1 MKCSK
6 YIACRDPL
14 KGPKHSCKSFVRLKE
29 IGSFEDLYASISM
42 LPQGVEDPDIAL
54 EKETSGI
61 KIRDL
66 VDATPGIAKTK
77 RVLDGV
83 KIATPEEVKGGV
95 NDVEGDFIWQAMQS
109 SYDPFTNSVRDI
121 KIDDRA
127 LKLSTNYYH
136 FCTKIAGSAI
146 KAPFSRQLY
155 VAMILLGEYCPRCTD
170 EKWLDITN
178 VPVDMES
185 KDLVKKVVLL
195 DNGVCPK
202 CSATKSGLILG
213 GEMKDYNELAIVQ
226 GQRCVVGATRL
237 QTRIGFKT
245 FTDLEEIHA
254 DSSGSTGFV
263 EYKGPDL
270 VDYDG
275 SFVRPSYFYRSGKTK
290 TLKLTTSIGQELTGT
305 PEHPL
310 WTKHGWK
317 KLSELKVGDEL
328 ELHIGQDA
336 WSTDE
341 FSLEGMADSIILSEH
356 HTRHQQSASTLT
368 PKIAGLIGFLVSEG
382 SSYVVDDVLKSTRIH
397 NNDINVINYC
407 KEAILTIFPSATL
420 QYRDNT
426 LFIGEM
432 HTRLF
437 LNKLMD
443 NRLIVDRKSAGR
455 VVPSCIKVSPKP
467 VVQEFLRCM
476 FEGDGG
482 LNGNSVEYTSISKTL
497 VADLHAMLLNIGIP
511 CRVRSKMAW
520 ASNGSSEQ
528 VSKPCYILEVSGSYA
543 VYKFKE
549 IIGFKSQRKNALL
562 SKKASLYNN
571 YVRETE
577 PSWYGYLSSVD
588 SSRVIAM
595 YEEINSELRAGR
607 VKYYNGGR
615 SSQVSLRSAFQL
627 RVRTTTGLVTKYN
640 AALLCNSVLNASD
653 IVVHL
658 SDSVL
663 KKLRYIKRLSEDRST
678 IHITVK
684 SVSNEEK
691 QETYDVHI
699 PGTHRFMAEGLLN
712 HNSGKSAFSS
722 TLSAYLL
729 HRYMKAP
736 RMSDICRGIQEFT
749 PLTATFVGLT
759 AARAIKNLWN
769 PFMSIVNGSTWFTE
783 YFEMLR
789 DYGRRYDK
797 ELYKRAGLYLRIF
810 HRNLDLY
817 PAPPLKRTLR
827 GDTRF
832 LGATDELSFFNFNP
846 NKNADGD
853 DDDEEKEHA
862 DGEEVQQSLSN
873 SLTTVRTEVL
883 HLYKKGINT
892 IPTGYNLSMSSPFSE
907 NDTLCRL
914 ERDSHNEDSLTFGI
928 RLPTWEV
935 NPLYQRNHPIIV
947 EAYRRNTVKAER
959 DFGANPPQ
967 ITSALYQP
975 GTIEML
981 FTPGRPNS
989 HRLLYLDHVKYTRGK
1004 SVHVTPKDAYQP
1016 AIMTL
1021 DAGLVNNAFAMVVAH
1036 RRDTT
1041 MEVDLVI
1048 ELVPQPGKQV
1058 DFPFLYDNIIL
1069 PIIKDMNVVLVSA
1082 DRWNS
1087 INILQQIEK
1096 DVEGCKVSQKTL
1108 QYKDFTH
1115 FSASVYAGEV
1125 KLPALEMPMDRILV
1139 VRDFKKELLNAPISH
1154 LALQMTT
1161 VKDTGVAVVKGDG
1174 YTDDM
1179 FRALVLNHQQMFS
1192 TKHKTHMNRARIKSS
1207 SAKKTDKSRAFV
1219 ISAPRSIYSRG
1230 GM

>member
-1 MKCSK
+1 MANLIKPTCMKCSK

-14 KGPKHSCKSFVRLKE
+14 KGPKYSCKSFTRLKE
-29 IGSFEDLYASISM
+29 IGSFEDLYASIDM
-42 LPQGVEDPDIAL
+42 IPQGVADPDIEL
-54 EKETSGI
+54 RKNTEGI
-61 KIRDL
+61 QIRELMDL
-66 VDATPGIAKTK
+66 TPGIAKTK

-83 KIATPEEVKGGV
+83 KIPTPEEVRGGV

-170 EKWLDITN
+170 EKWLDIMN

-185 KDLVKKVVLL
+185 KDLVKRVVLL

-226 GQRCVVGATRL
+226 GQRCVIGPTRL

-245 FTDLEEIHA
+245 FNDIEELHV
-254 DSSGSTGFV
+254 DSRGSTGFV

-275 SFVRPSYFYRSGKTK
+275 SFVRPSHFYRSGKTK
-290 TLKLTTSIGQELTGT
+290 TLKITTSIGQELTGT

-310 WTKHGWK
+310 RTSEGWK
-317 KLSELKVGDEL
+317 KLSELKCGDYL
-328 ELHIGQDA
+328 ELHIGQNT
-336 WSTDE
+336 WCTDKDRQE
-341 FSLEGMADSIILSEH
+341 LLDYVGRADYYSIDKEYVSKLQLDLLNLGVVSRITQEANQYKLEILPITEYIVAVS
-356 HTRHQQSASTLT
+356 
-368 PKIAGLIGFLVSEG
+368 KIE
-382 SSYVVDDVLKSTRIH
+382 
-397 NNDINVINYC
+397 
-407 KEAILTIFPSATL
+407 
-420 QYRDNT
+420 
-426 LFIGEM
+426 
-432 HTRLF
+432 
-437 LNKLMD
+437 
-443 NRLIVDRKSAGR
+443 
-455 VVPSCIKVSPKP
+455 
-467 VVQEFLRCM
+467 
-476 FEGDGG
+476 DGG
-482 LNGNSVEYTSISKTL
+482 E
-497 VADLHAMLLNIGIP
+497 H
-511 CRVRSKMAW
+511 
-520 ASNGSSEQ
+520 
-528 VSKPCYILEVSGSYA
+528 
-543 VYKFKE
+543 
-549 IIGFKSQRKNALL
+549 
-562 SKKASLYNN
+562 
-571 YVRETE
+571 
-577 PSWYGYLSSVD
+577 
-588 SSRVIAM
+588 
-595 YEEINSELRAGR
+595 
-607 VKYYNGGR
+607 
-615 SSQVSLRSAFQL
+615 
-627 RVRTTTGLVTKYN
+627 
-640 AALLCNSVLNASD
+640 
-653 IVVHL
+653 
-658 SDSVL
+658 
-663 KKLRYIKRLSEDRST
+663 
-678 IHITVK
+678 
-684 SVSNEEK
+684 
-691 QETYDVHI
+691 ETYDVCI

-769 PFMSIVNGSTWFTE
+769 PFMSIVNGSTWFTD

-789 DYGRRYDK
+789 DYGRKYDK

-846 NKNADGD
+846 NKNADGE

-947 EAYRRNTVKAER
+947 EAYRRNPVKAER

-989 HRLLYLDHVKYTRGK
+989 HRLLYLDHVKYTRGR
-1004 SVHVTPKDAYQP
+1004 SVHVTPQDAYQP

-1021 DAGLVNNAFAMVVAH
+1021 DAGLVNNAFAMVIAH
-1036 RRDTT
+1036 RRDAI
-1041 MEVDLVI
+1041 MEVDLAI

-1058 DFPFLYDNIIL
+1058 DFPFLYENIIL
-1069 PIIKDMNVVLVSA
+1069 PIIKDMNVVLVAA

-1096 DVEGCKVSQKTL
+1096 DVEGCKVTQKTL

-1125 KLPALEMPMDRILV
+1125 KLPALEMPMDRVLV

-1161 VKDTGVAVVKGDG
+1161 VKDTGVAIVKGDG

-1192 TKHKTHMNRARIKSS
+1192 PKHKTHMNRARIKSS
-1207 SAKKTDKSRAFV
+1207 TTQKTDKSRAFV
-1219 ISAPRSIYSRG
+1219 ISASRSIYSRG

>member
-1 MKCSK
+1 MANLIKPTCMKCSK
-6 YIACRDPL
+6 YIACRDTL
-14 KGPKHSCKSFVRLKE
+14 KGPKYSCKSFTRLKE
-29 IGSFEDLYASISM
+29 IGSFEDLYASIDM
-42 LPQGVEDPDIAL
+42 IPQGVADPDIEL
-54 EKETSGI
+54 RKNTEGI
-61 KIRDL
+61 QIRELMDL
-66 VDATPGIAKTK
+66 TPGIAKTK

-83 KIATPEEVKGGV
+83 KIPTPEEVRGGV

-185 KDLVKKVVLL
+185 KDLVKRVVLL

-226 GQRCVVGATRL
+226 GQRCVIGPTRL
-237 QTRIGFKT
+237 QTSVGFKT
-245 FTDLEEIHA
+245 FTDLEEFHA
-254 DSSGSTGFV
+254 DSRGYTGFV
-263 EYKGPDL
+263 DYKGPDL
-270 VDYDG
+270 VDFDG
-275 SFVRPSYFYRSGKTK
+275 SFVRPSHFYRSGKTK
-290 TLKLTTSIGQELTGT
+290 TIKITTSIGQELTGT

-310 WTKHGWK
+310 WTKSGWK

-328 ELHIGQDA
+328 ELHIGQHA
-336 WSTDE
+336 
-341 FSLEGMADSIILSEH
+341 A
-356 HTRHQQSASTLT
+356 HTHLDYV
-368 PKIAGLIGFLVSEG
+368 LVNYFIDKVLDRNGCYTHEDK
-382 SSYVVDDVLKSTRIH
+382 SY
-397 NNDINVINYC
+397 
-407 KEAILTIFPSATL
+407 
-420 QYRDNT
+420 
-426 LFIGEM
+426 
-432 HTRLF
+432 
-437 LNKLMD
+437 
-443 NRLIVDRKSAGR
+443 
-455 VVPSCIKVSPKP
+455 
-467 VVQEFLRCM
+467 
-476 FEGDGG
+476 
-482 LNGNSVEYTSISKTL
+482 ISKL
-497 VADLHAMLLNIGIP
+497 
-511 CRVRSKMAW
+511 
-520 ASNGSSEQ
+520 
-528 VSKPCYILEVSGSYA
+528 
-543 VYKFKE
+543 
-549 IIGFKSQRKNALL
+549 
-562 SKKASLYNN
+562 
-571 YVRETE
+571 
-577 PSWYGYLSSVD
+577 
-588 SSRVIAM
+588 
-595 YEEINSELRAGR
+595 
-607 VKYYNGGR
+607 
-615 SSQVSLRSAFQL
+615 QL
-627 RVRTTTGLVTKYN
+627 RVLAYGKYCTVSLTEGGLY
-640 AALLCNSVLNASD
+640 
-653 IVVHL
+653 
-658 SDSVL
+658 VL
-663 KKLRYIKRLSEDRST
+663 KVSSTPVTSSVQVIALED
-678 IHITVK
+678 TV
-684 SVSNEEK
+684 E
-691 QETYDVHI
+691 QETYDVCI

-769 PFMSIVNGSTWFTE
+769 PFMSIVNGSTWFTD

-789 DYGRRYDK
+789 DYGRKYDK

-846 NKNADGD
+846 NKNADGE

-947 EAYRRNTVKAER
+947 EAYRRNPVKAER

-989 HRLLYLDHVKYTRGK
+989 HRLLYLDHVKYTRGR
-1004 SVHVTPKDAYQP
+1004 SVHVTPQDAYQP

-1021 DAGLVNNAFAMVVAH
+1021 DAGLVNNAFAMVIAH
-1036 RRDTT
+1036 RRDAI
-1041 MEVDLVI
+1041 MEVDLAI

-1058 DFPFLYDNIIL
+1058 DFPFLYENIIL
-1069 PIIKDMNVVLVSA
+1069 PIIKDMNVVLVAA

-1096 DVEGCKVSQKTL
+1096 DVEGCKVTQKTL

-1125 KLPALEMPMDRILV
+1125 KLPALEMPMDRVLV

-1161 VKDTGVAVVKGDG
+1161 VKDTGVAIVKGDG

-1192 TKHKTHMNRARIKSS
+1192 PKHKTHMNRARIKSS
-1207 SAKKTDKSRAFV
+1207 TTQKTDKSRAFV
-1219 ISAPRSIYSRG
+1219 ISASRSIYSRG

>member
-1 MKCSK
+1 MASLIKPTCMKCSK

-14 KGPKHSCKSFVRLKE
+14 KGPKYSCKSFVRLKE

-42 LPQGVEDPDIAL
+42 IPQGVEDPDIAL
-54 EKETSGI
+54 ERETSGI

-83 KIATPEEVKGGV
+83 KIPTPEEVKGGV

-136 FCTKIAGSAI
+136 FCTRIAGSAI

-226 GQRCVVGATRL
+226 GQRCVIGSTRL
-237 QTRIGFKT
+237 QTRLGFKT
-245 FTDLEEIHA
+245 FDDLEELHA
-254 DSSGSTGFV
+254 DSRGSTGFV
-263 EYKGPDL
+263 KYKGPDL

-275 SFVRPSYFYRSGKTK
+275 RFVRPSHFYRSGKTK
-290 TLKLTTSIGQELTGT
+290 TLKVTTSIGQEITGT
-305 PEHPL
+305 PDHPL
-310 WTKHGWK
+310 STLRGWVTLGELRLGD
-317 KLSELKVGDEL
+317 KLELAIGQKVYGSKQEL
-328 ELHIGQDA
+328 EFVTNICNQLQ
-336 WSTDE
+336 
-341 FSLEGMADSIILSEH
+341 LADCQYVYETCDYSI
-356 HTRHQQSASTLT
+356 
-368 PKIAGLIGFLVSEG
+368 VS
-382 SSYVVDDVLKSTRIH
+382 K
-397 NNDINVINYC
+397 
-407 KEAILTIFPSATL
+407 L
-420 QYRDNT
+420 Q
-426 LFIGEM
+426 L
-432 HTRLF
+432 L
-437 LNKLMD
+437 
-443 NRLIVDRKSAGR
+443 
-455 VVPSCIKVSPKP
+455 
-467 VVQEFLRCM
+467 
-476 FEGDGG
+476 
-482 LNGNSVEYTSISKTL
+482 
-497 VADLHAMLLNIGIP
+497 LLNHGVFCKLTKDIYERYKLILY
-511 CRVRSKMAW
+511 KT
-520 ASNGSSEQ
+520 N
-528 VSKPCYILEVSGSYA
+528 VSFTG
-543 VYKFKE
+543 
-549 IIGFKSQRKNALL
+549 
-562 SKKASLYNN
+562 
-571 YVRETE
+571 YV
-577 PSWYGYLSSVD
+577 
-588 SSRVIAM
+588 
-595 YEEINSELRAGR
+595 
-607 VKYYNGGR
+607 
-615 SSQVSLRSAFQL
+615 
-627 RVRTTTGLVTKYN
+627 
-640 AALLCNSVLNASD
+640 
-653 IVVHL
+653 
-658 SDSVL
+658 
-663 KKLRYIKRLSEDRST
+663 
-678 IHITVK
+678 TVK
-684 SVSNEEK
+684 SIVEDVE
-691 QETYDVHI
+691 QETYDVYI
-699 PGTHRFMAEGLLN
+699 PGTHRFMAEGLVN

-846 NKNADGD
+846 NKNADGE

-914 ERDSHNEDSLTFGI
+914 ERDSHNDDSLTFGI

-947 EAYRRNTVKAER
+947 EAYRRNPVKAER

-981 FTPGRPNS
+981 FTPSRPNS

-1004 SVHVTPKDAYQP
+1004 SVHVTPQDAYQP
-1016 AIMTL
+1016 SVMTL
-1021 DAGLVNNAFAMVVAH
+1021 DAGLVNNAFALVVAH
-1036 RRDTT
+1036 RRDTV

-1058 DFPFLYDNIIL
+1058 DFPFLYENIIK
-1069 PIIKDMNVVLVSA
+1069 PIIIEMNVVLVAA

-1087 INILQQIEK
+1087 ITILQQIEK
-1096 DVEGCKVSQKTL
+1096 DVEGCKVNQKTL
-1108 QYKDFTH
+1108 QYKDFTN
-1115 FSASVYAGEV
+1115 FSASVYSGEV
-1125 KLPALEMPMDRILV
+1125 KLPALEMPMDRVLV
-1139 VRDFKKELLNAPISH
+1139 VRDFKKELLNAPIAH

-1161 VKDTGVAVVKGDG
+1161 VKDTGVAIVKGDG
-1174 YTDDM
+1174 FTDDM

-1192 TKHKTHMNRARIKSS
+1192 PKHKTHMNRARIKSS
-1207 SAKKTDKSRAFV
+1207 TAKKTDKSRAFV
-1219 ISAPRSIYSRG
+1219 ISASRSIYSRG

>member
-1 MKCSK
+1 MANLIKPTCMKCSK

-14 KGPKHSCKSFVRLKE
+14 KGPKYSCKSFTRLKE
-29 IGSFEDLYASISM
+29 IGSFEDLYASIDM
-42 LPQGVEDPDIAL
+42 IPQGVADPDIEL
-54 EKETSGI
+54 RKNTEGI
-61 KIRDL
+61 QIRELMDL
-66 VDATPGIAKTK
+66 TPGIAKTK

-83 KIATPEEVKGGV
+83 KIPTPEEVRGGV

-170 EKWLDITN
+170 EKWLDIMN

-185 KDLVKKVVLL
+185 KDLVKRVVLL

-226 GQRCVVGATRL
+226 GQRCVIGATRL
-237 QTRIGFKT
+237 QTRLGFKT
-245 FTDLEEIHA
+245 FTELDELHTE
-254 DSSGSTGFV
+254 SKGSVGFV
-263 EYKGPDL
+263 KYKGPAL
-270 VDYDG
+270 VDYEG
-275 SFVRPSYFYRSGKTK
+275 TLVNPSHFYRSGITK
-290 TLKLTTSIGQELTGT
+290 TLKITTSIGQELTGT
-305 PEHPL
+305 PDHPIATETG
-310 WTKHGWK
+310 WTT
-317 KLSELKVGDEL
+317 LSDLKVGNRL
-328 ELHIGQDA
+328 ELCIGQKVYGSIEEQRFVQSIQDQIEEDCCYTYD
-336 WSTDE
+336 STN
-341 FSLEGMADSIILSEH
+341 LAL
-356 HTRHQQSASTLT
+356 AS
-368 PKIAGLIGFLVSEG
+368 
-382 SSYVVDDVLKSTRIH
+382 
-397 NNDINVINYC
+397 
-407 KEAILTIFPSATL
+407 
-420 QYRDNT
+420 
-426 LFIGEM
+426 
-432 HTRLF
+432 
-437 LNKLMD
+437 KLH
-443 NRLIVDRKSAGR
+443 L
-455 VVPSCIKVSPKP
+455 
-467 VVQEFLRCM
+467 L
-476 FEGDGG
+476 
-482 LNGNSVEYTSISKTL
+482 
-497 VADLHAMLLNIGIP
+497 LLNHGLF
-511 CRVRSKMAW
+511 CVLGRCKDTYR
-520 ASNGSSEQ
+520 
-528 VSKPCYILEVSGSYA
+528 LT
-543 VYKFKE
+543 VYKGE
-549 IIGFKSQRKNALL
+549 HNSG
-562 SKKASLYNN
+562 
-571 YVRETE
+571 YVTVVSIE
-577 PSWYGYLSSVD
+577 D
-588 SSRVIAM
+588 
-595 YEEINSELRAGR
+595 AG
-607 VKYYNGGR
+607 
-615 SSQVSLRSAFQL
+615 
-627 RVRTTTGLVTKYN
+627 
-640 AALLCNSVLNASD
+640 
-653 IVVHL
+653 
-658 SDSVL
+658 
-663 KKLRYIKRLSEDRST
+663 E
-678 IHITVK
+678 
-684 SVSNEEK
+684 
-691 QETYDVHI
+691 QETYDVYI

-769 PFMSIVNGSTWFTE
+769 PFMSIVNGSTWFTD

-789 DYGRRYDK
+789 DYGRKYDK

-846 NKNADGD
+846 NKNADGEE
-853 DDDEEKEHA
+853 DDEEKEHA

-947 EAYRRNTVKAER
+947 EAYRRNPVKAER

-975 GTIEML
+975 GAIEML

-989 HRLLYLDHVKYTRGK
+989 HRLLYLDHVKYTRGR
-1004 SVHVTPKDAYQP
+1004 SVHVTPQDAYQP

-1021 DAGLVNNAFAMVVAH
+1021 DAGLVNNAFAMVIAH
-1036 RRDTT
+1036 RRDAI
-1041 MEVDLVI
+1041 MEVDLAI

-1058 DFPFLYDNIIL
+1058 DFPFLYENIIL
-1069 PIIKDMNVVLVSA
+1069 PIIKDMNVVLVAA

-1096 DVEGCKVSQKTL
+1096 DVEGCKVTQKTL
-1108 QYKDFTH
+1108 HYKDFTH

-1125 KLPALEMPMDRILV
+1125 KLPALEMPMDRVLV

-1161 VKDTGVAVVKGDG
+1161 VKDTGVAIVKGDG

-1192 TKHKTHMNRARIKSS
+1192 PKHKTHMNRARIKSS
-1207 SAKKTDKSRAFV
+1207 TTQKTDKSRAFV
-1219 ISAPRSIYSRG
+1219 ISASRSIYSRG

>member
-1 MKCSK
+1 MANLIKPTCMKCSK

-14 KGPKHSCKSFVRLKE
+14 KGPKYSCKSFTRLKE
-29 IGSFEDLYASISM
+29 IGSFEDLYASIDM
-42 LPQGVEDPDIAL
+42 IPQGVADPDIEL
-54 EKETSGI
+54 RKDTEGI
-61 KIRDL
+61 QIRELMDL
-66 VDATPGIAKTK
+66 TPGIAKTK

-83 KIATPEEVKGGV
+83 KIPTPEEVRGGV

-185 KDLVKKVVLL
+185 KDLVKRVVLL

-226 GQRCVVGATRL
+226 GQRCVIGATRL
-237 QTRIGFKT
+237 QTRLGFKT
-245 FTDLEEIHA
+245 FTELEELHA
-254 DSSGSTGFV
+254 DSRGSTGFV

-270 VDYDG
+270 VDFDG
-275 SFVRPSYFYRSGKTK
+275 SFVRPSHFYRSGKTK
-290 TLKLTTSIGQELTGT
+290 TIKITTSIGQELTGT

-310 WTKHGWK
+310 RTSEGWK
-317 KLSELKVGDEL
+317 KLSELKCGDYL
-328 ELHIGQDA
+328 ELHIGQNT
-336 WSTDE
+336 WCTDKTKQE
-341 FSLEGMADSIILSEH
+341 LLDYIDRANYYSIDKEHVSKLQLDLLNLGVVSRITQEDTQYKLEILPITEYNVAVS
-356 HTRHQQSASTLT
+356 
-368 PKIAGLIGFLVSEG
+368 KIE
-382 SSYVVDDVLKSTRIH
+382 
-397 NNDINVINYC
+397 
-407 KEAILTIFPSATL
+407 
-420 QYRDNT
+420 
-426 LFIGEM
+426 
-432 HTRLF
+432 
-437 LNKLMD
+437 
-443 NRLIVDRKSAGR
+443 
-455 VVPSCIKVSPKP
+455 
-467 VVQEFLRCM
+467 
-476 FEGDGG
+476 DGG
-482 LNGNSVEYTSISKTL
+482 E
-497 VADLHAMLLNIGIP
+497 
-511 CRVRSKMAW
+511 
-520 ASNGSSEQ
+520 
-528 VSKPCYILEVSGSYA
+528 
-543 VYKFKE
+543 
-549 IIGFKSQRKNALL
+549 
-562 SKKASLYNN
+562 
-571 YVRETE
+571 
-577 PSWYGYLSSVD
+577 
-588 SSRVIAM
+588 
-595 YEEINSELRAGR
+595 
-607 VKYYNGGR
+607 
-615 SSQVSLRSAFQL
+615 
-627 RVRTTTGLVTKYN
+627 
-640 AALLCNSVLNASD
+640 
-653 IVVHL
+653 
-658 SDSVL
+658 
-663 KKLRYIKRLSEDRST
+663 
-678 IHITVK
+678 
-684 SVSNEEK
+684 
-691 QETYDVHI
+691 QETYDVCI

-769 PFMSIVNGSTWFTE
+769 PFMSIVNGSTWFTD

-789 DYGRRYDK
+789 DYGRKYDK

-846 NKNADGD
+846 NKNADGE

-947 EAYRRNTVKAER
+947 EAYRRNPVKAER

-989 HRLLYLDHVKYTRGK
+989 HRLLYLDHVKYTRGR
-1004 SVHVTPKDAYQP
+1004 SVHVTPQDAYQP

-1021 DAGLVNNAFAMVVAH
+1021 DAGLVNNAFAMVIAH
-1036 RRDTT
+1036 RRDAI
-1041 MEVDLVI
+1041 MEVDLAI

-1058 DFPFLYDNIIL
+1058 DFPFLYENIIL
-1069 PIIKDMNVVLVSA
+1069 PIIKDMNVVLVAA

-1096 DVEGCKVSQKTL
+1096 DVEGCKVTQKTL

-1125 KLPALEMPMDRILV
+1125 KLPALEMPMDRVLV

-1161 VKDTGVAVVKGDG
+1161 VKDTGVAIVKGDG

-1192 TKHKTHMNRARIKSS
+1192 PKHKTHMNRARIKSS
-1207 SAKKTDKSRAFV
+1207 TTQKTDKSRAFV
-1219 ISAPRSIYSRG
+1219 ISASRSIYSRG

>member
-1 MKCSK
+1 M
-6 YIACRDPL
+6 
-14 KGPKHSCKSFVRLKE
+14 
-29 IGSFEDLYASISM
+29 
-42 LPQGVEDPDIAL
+42 
-54 EKETSGI
+54 
-61 KIRDL
+61 
-66 VDATPGIAKTK
+66 
-77 RVLDGV
+77 
-83 KIATPEEVKGGV
+83 
-95 NDVEGDFIWQAMQS
+95 
-109 SYDPFTNSVRDI
+109 
-121 KIDDRA
+121 
-127 LKLSTNYYH
+127 
-136 FCTKIAGSAI
+136 
-146 KAPFSRQLY
+146 
-155 VAMILLGEYCPRCTD
+155 
-170 EKWLDITN
+170 N

-185 KDLVKKVVLL
+185 KDLVKRVVLL

-226 GQRCVVGATRL
+226 GQRCVIGATRL
-237 QTRIGFKT
+237 QTSLGFKT
-245 FTDLEEIHA
+245 FDDIEALHS
-254 DSSGSTGFV
+254 DSSGATGFV
-263 EYKGPDL
+263 DYKGPDL

-275 SFVRPSYFYRSGKTK
+275 SFVRPSHFYRSAKTK
-290 TLKLTTSIGQELTGT
+290 TIKITTSIGQELTGT

-310 WTKHGWK
+310 WTKSGWK
-317 KLSELKVGDEL
+317 KLSELKVGDE
-328 ELHIGQDA
+328 
-336 WSTDE
+336 
-341 FSLEGMADSIILSEH
+341 IILYLGQNSLSSKDRTELFKVLRSMDKNSEY
-356 HTRHQQSASTLT
+356 TVSDKDKASRLQLLALDYGVYCIFS
-368 PKIAGLIGFLVSEG
+368 KSHSDA
-382 SSYVVDDVLKSTRIH
+382 SSYVLHVEYDSLKYGDT
-397 NNDINVINYC
+397 V
-407 KEAILTIFPSATL
+407 T
-420 QYRDNT
+420 
-426 LFIGEM
+426 
-432 HTRLF
+432 
-437 LNKLMD
+437 
-443 NRLIVDRKSAGR
+443 
-455 VVPSCIKVSPKP
+455 VV
-467 VVQEFLRCM
+467 
-476 FEGDGG
+476 
-482 LNGNSVEYTSISKTL
+482 SVE
-497 VADLHAMLLNIGIP
+497 
-511 CRVRSKMAW
+511 
-520 ASNGSSEQ
+520 E
-528 VSKPCYILEVSGSYA
+528 SG
-543 VYKFKE
+543 E
-549 IIGFKSQRKNALL
+549 
-562 SKKASLYNN
+562 
-571 YVRETE
+571 
-577 PSWYGYLSSVD
+577 
-588 SSRVIAM
+588 
-595 YEEINSELRAGR
+595 
-607 VKYYNGGR
+607 
-615 SSQVSLRSAFQL
+615 
-627 RVRTTTGLVTKYN
+627 
-640 AALLCNSVLNASD
+640 
-653 IVVHL
+653 
-658 SDSVL
+658 
-663 KKLRYIKRLSEDRST
+663 
-678 IHITVK
+678 
-684 SVSNEEK
+684 
-691 QETYDVHI
+691 QETYDVCI

-769 PFMSIVNGSTWFTE
+769 PFMSIVNGSTWFTD

-846 NKNADGD
+846 NKNADGE

-947 EAYRRNTVKAER
+947 EAYRRNPVKAER

-989 HRLLYLDHVKYTRGK
+989 HRLLYLDHVKYTRGR
-1004 SVHVTPKDAYQP
+1004 SVHVTPQDAYQP

-1036 RRDTT
+1036 RRDAI
-1041 MEVDLVI
+1041 MEVDLAI

-1058 DFPFLYDNIIL
+1058 DFPFLYENIIL

-1125 KLPALEMPMDRILV
+1125 KLPALEMPMDRVLV

-1161 VKDTGVAVVKGDG
+1161 VKDTGVAIVKGDG

-1207 SAKKTDKSRAFV
+1207 TAQKTDKSRAFV
-1219 ISAPRSIYSRG
+1219 ISASRSIYSRG

>member
-1 MKCSK
+1 MANLIKPTCMKCSK
-6 YIACRDPL
+6 YISCRDPL
-14 KGPKHSCKSFVRLKE
+14 KGPKYSCKSFTRLKE
-29 IGSFEDLYASISM
+29 IGSFEDLYASIDM
-42 LPQGVEDPDIAL
+42 IPQGVEDPDIEL
-54 EKETSGI
+54 RKNTDGI
-61 KIRDL
+61 QIRELMDL
-66 VDATPGIAKTK
+66 TPGIAKTK

-83 KIATPEEVKGGV
+83 KIPTPEEVKGGV

-170 EKWLDITN
+170 DKWLDIMN

-185 KDLVKKVVLL
+185 KDLVKRVVLL

-202 CSATKSGLILG
+202 CSATKSGLIIG
-213 GEMKDYNELAIVQ
+213 GELKDYNELAIVQ
-226 GQRCVVGATRL
+226 GQRCVIGSTRL
-237 QTRIGFKT
+237 QTRLGFKT
-245 FTDLEEIHA
+245 FTELEELHVE
-254 DSSGSTGFV
+254 SRGSTGFV
-263 EYKGPDL
+263 DYKGPDL
-270 VDYDG
+270 VDFDG
-275 SFVRPSYFYRSGKTK
+275 TFVTPSHFYRSGKTK
-290 TLKLTTSIGQELTGT
+290 TLKITTSIGQELTGT
-305 PEHPL
+305 PEHPIR
-310 WTKHGWK
+310 TPEGWK
-317 KLSELKVGDEL
+317 KLSELKCGDYL
-328 ELHIGQDA
+328 ELHIGQDT
-336 WSTDE
+336 WCTDKDRQE
-341 FSLEGMADSIILSEH
+341 LLDYIDRANYYSICKEYVSKLQLELLNLGV
-356 HTRHQQSASTLT
+356 
-368 PKIAGLIGFLVSEG
+368 VSRITQEDNQYKLEVLHITE
-382 SSYVVDDVLKSTRIH
+382 YVVSVVKIED
-397 NNDINVINYC
+397 
-407 KEAILTIFPSATL
+407 A
-420 QYRDNT
+420 
-426 LFIGEM
+426 GE
-432 HTRLF
+432 
-437 LNKLMD
+437 
-443 NRLIVDRKSAGR
+443 
-455 VVPSCIKVSPKP
+455 
-467 VVQEFLRCM
+467 
-476 FEGDGG
+476 
-482 LNGNSVEYTSISKTL
+482 
-497 VADLHAMLLNIGIP
+497 
-511 CRVRSKMAW
+511 
-520 ASNGSSEQ
+520 
-528 VSKPCYILEVSGSYA
+528 
-543 VYKFKE
+543 
-549 IIGFKSQRKNALL
+549 
-562 SKKASLYNN
+562 
-571 YVRETE
+571 
-577 PSWYGYLSSVD
+577 
-588 SSRVIAM
+588 
-595 YEEINSELRAGR
+595 
-607 VKYYNGGR
+607 
-615 SSQVSLRSAFQL
+615 
-627 RVRTTTGLVTKYN
+627 
-640 AALLCNSVLNASD
+640 
-653 IVVHL
+653 
-658 SDSVL
+658 
-663 KKLRYIKRLSEDRST
+663 
-678 IHITVK
+678 
-684 SVSNEEK
+684 
-691 QETYDVHI
+691 QETYDVCI

-769 PFMSIVNGSTWFTE
+769 PFMSIVNGSTWFTD

-789 DYGRRYDK
+789 DYGRKYDK

-846 NKNADGD
+846 NKNADGE

-947 EAYRRNTVKAER
+947 EAYRRNPVKAER

-981 FTPGRPNS
+981 FTLGRPNS

-1004 SVHVTPKDAYQP
+1004 SVHVIQQDAYQP
-1016 AIMTL
+1016 AVMTL
-1021 DAGLVNNAFAMVVAH
+1021 DAGLVNNAFALVVAH
-1036 RRDTT
+1036 RRDTI
-1041 MEVDLVI
+1041 MEVDLAI

-1058 DFPFLYDNIIL
+1058 DFPFLYENIIK
-1069 PIIKDMNVVLVSA
+1069 PIIKEMNVVLVAA

-1087 INILQQIEK
+1087 ITILQQIEK
-1096 DVEGCKVSQKTL
+1096 DVEGCKVNQKTL
-1108 QYKDFTH
+1108 QYKDFTN
-1115 FSASVYAGEV
+1115 FSASVYSGEV
-1125 KLPALEMPMDRILV
+1125 KLPALEMPMDRVLV

-1161 VKDTGVAVVKGDG
+1161 VKDTGVAIVKGDG

-1207 SAKKTDKSRAFV
+1207 TAQKTDKSRAFV
-1219 ISAPRSIYSRG
+1219 ISASRSIYSRG
-1230 GM
+1230 GI

>member
-1 MKCSK
+1 MASLIKPSCMKCSK
-6 YIACRDPL
+6 YISCRDPL
-14 KGPKHSCKSFVRLKE
+14 KGPKYSCKSFVRLRE
-29 IGSFEDLYASISM
+29 IGSFEDLYASIEM
-42 LPQGVEDPDIAL
+42 IPQGEEDPDIDL
-54 EKETSGI
+54 RKKTDSI
-61 KIRDL
+61 HIRDL
-66 VDATPGIAKTK
+66 VDSTPGIAKTK

-83 KIATPEEVKGGV
+83 KIPTPEEVKGGV

-170 EKWLDITN
+170 EKYLDLVN

-185 KDLVKKVVLL
+185 KDLVKRVVLL

-202 CSATKSGLILG
+202 CSATKSGLVLG
-213 GEMKDYNELAIVQ
+213 GELKDYNELAIVQ
-226 GQRCVVGATRL
+226 GQRCVIGSTRL
-237 QTRIGFKT
+237 QTKLGFKT

-254 DSSGSTGFV
+254 DSRGSTGFV

-275 SFVRPSYFYRSGKTK
+275 SFVRPSHFYRSGKTK
-290 TLKLTTSIGQELTGT
+290 TLKVTTSLGQEITGT
-305 PEHPL
+305 PDHPL
-310 WTKHGWK
+310 RTTEGWK
-317 KLSELKVGDEL
+317 KLSELKHGDYL
-328 ELHIGQDA
+328 ELHIGQDV
-336 WSTDE
+336 WCTDKYKQDLVSSISSVNYYSTDKE
-341 FSLEGMADSIILSEH
+341 QTSKLQLDLLNLGVVSKITIEPNNYKLEILPITEH
-356 HTRHQQSASTLT
+356 
-368 PKIAGLIGFLVSEG
+368 IVS
-382 SSYVVDDVLKSTRIH
+382 VV
-397 NNDINVINYC
+397 
-407 KEAILTIFPSATL
+407 
-420 QYRDNT
+420 
-426 LFIGEM
+426 
-432 HTRLF
+432 
-437 LNKLMD
+437 
-443 NRLIVDRKSAGR
+443 
-455 VVPSCIKVSPKP
+455 
-467 VVQEFLRCM
+467 
-476 FEGDGG
+476 
-482 LNGNSVEYTSISKTL
+482 SVEY
-497 VADLHAMLLNIGIP
+497 
-511 CRVRSKMAW
+511 
-520 ASNGSSEQ
+520 
-528 VSKPCYILEVSGSYA
+528 
-543 VYKFKE
+543 
-549 IIGFKSQRKNALL
+549 
-562 SKKASLYNN
+562 
-571 YVRETE
+571 
-577 PSWYGYLSSVD
+577 
-588 SSRVIAM
+588 
-595 YEEINSELRAGR
+595 AGD
-607 VKYYNGGR
+607 Y
-615 SSQVSLRSAFQL
+615 
-627 RVRTTTGLVTKYN
+627 
-640 AALLCNSVLNASD
+640 
-653 IVVHL
+653 
-658 SDSVL
+658 
-663 KKLRYIKRLSEDRST
+663 
-678 IHITVK
+678 
-684 SVSNEEK
+684 
-691 QETYDVHI
+691 ETYDVHI

-846 NKNADGD
+846 NKNQDGD

-947 EAYRRNTVKAER
+947 EAYRRNPVKAER

-989 HRLLYLDHVKYTRGK
+989 HRLLYLDHVKYTRGR
-1004 SVHVTPKDAYQP
+1004 SVHVTPQDAYQP

-1036 RRDTT
+1036 RRDTI
-1041 MEVDLVI
+1041 MEVDLAI

-1058 DFPFLYDNIIL
+1058 DFPFLYENIIL
-1069 PIIKDMNVVLVSA
+1069 PIIKEMNVVLVSA

-1087 INILQQIEK
+1087 INLLQQIEK
-1096 DVEGCKVSQKTL
+1096 DVESCKVSQKTL
-1108 QYKDFTH
+1108 QYKDFTN

-1125 KLPALEMPMDRILV
+1125 KLPALEMPMDRVLV
-1139 VRDFKKELLNAPISH
+1139 VRDFKKELLNAPIAH

-1161 VKDTGVAVVKGDG
+1161 VKDTGVAIVKGDG

-1192 TKHKTHMNRARIKSS
+1192 PKHKTHMNRARIKSS
-1207 SAKKTDKSRAFV
+1207 SAKKSDKSRAFV
-1219 ISAPRSIYSRG
+1219 ISASRSIYSRG